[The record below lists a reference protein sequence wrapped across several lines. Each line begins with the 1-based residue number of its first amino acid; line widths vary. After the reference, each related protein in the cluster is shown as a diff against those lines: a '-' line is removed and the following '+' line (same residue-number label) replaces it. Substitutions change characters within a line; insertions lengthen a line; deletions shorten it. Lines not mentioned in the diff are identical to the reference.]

1 MLDRTVRTKLKD
13 SYFDERSKKI
23 TCTLEEFEI
32 VLAETD
38 WYWHKIEDEDLA
50 SQKKIIYENMM
61 SLFEA
66 LNAKY
71 YTDKKMLMKIKQ
83 LHNKYA
89 PPRYD
94 IP

>member
-1 MLDRTVRTKLKD
+1 MLDRTVKTTLKG
-13 SYFDERSKKI
+13 SYFDEKAKKI
-23 TCTLEEFEI
+23 ICTLEEFEI
-32 VLAETD
+32 LLSETD
-38 WYWHKIEDEDLA
+38 WHWHKIEDEDIA
-50 SQKKIIYENMM
+50 SQKKILYENMM
-61 SLFEA
+61 SMFEA

-71 YTDKKMLMKIKQ
+71 YADKKMLMKIKE